1 MRRAADAATFN
12 ERQIMD
18 HQPDIEQL
26 RAALENLIYW
36 ADQAAPDLPD
46 TVRIECLAYAL
57 DNARQTLKGQ
67 Q

>member
-1 MRRAADAATFN
+1 MN
-12 ERQIMD
+12 

-26 RAALENLIYW
+26 REALENLIYW

-57 DNARQTLKGQ
+57 DNARQTLKDEQ
-67 Q
+67 

>member
-1 MRRAADAATFN
+1 MT
-12 ERQIMD
+12 QTL
-18 HQPDIEQL
+18 DIETL
-26 RAALENLIYW
+26 RNALENLIYW

-57 DNARQTLKGQ
+57 DEAREILKGQ